1 MFVGEVCF
9 FREVVFEV
17 VEFDALGVVAE
28 DEFPV
33 AFADDGRG
41 AGIGVAVVVREVPVE
56 GVTIDG
62 LVAGKGD
69 EAEAVEV
76 LIGLEGV
83 AEGFKDGGVDVVTVD
98 GGGVFS
104 WFDAGAFE
112 EEGDADTAF
121 VVAPFVS
128 SERSVIGGFGVTAI
142 VGGEDDEGLFVDSF
156 LFEGGDDSTDA
167 VVDALDHTRVD
178 VAMLFEMGCFF
189 GVFFDLVF
197 LGLKRGV
204 DAIVAHVEHEGL
216 LFLFDESEGFVSE
229 NVGKEVALF
238 SAGVGLPFVSLASGR
253 DGPTSFEGVE
263 VVAGI
268 PDIESCDI
276 LVEAMVTRKV
286 IGFRP
291 EMPFANEA
299 IEHSLFLEA
308 FCEGEFFQ
316 WEGADK
322 STFA

>member
-17 VEFDALGVVAE
+17 VEFDAFGVVAE

-41 AGIGVAVVVREVPVE
+41 AGIGVAIIVREVPVE

-62 LVAGKGD
+62 LAAGEGD

-83 AEGFKDGGVDVVTVD
+83 PEEFEDGGVDVVTVD
-98 GGGVFS
+98 GSGVFS

-112 EEGDADTAF
+112 EEGDPDTAF

-128 SERSVIGGFGVTAI
+128 SERSVVGGFGVTAI
-142 VGGEDDEGLFVDSF
+142 VGGENDEGFFVDSF
-156 LFEGGDDSTDA
+156 LFEGGDDPADA
-167 VVDALDHTRVD
+167 VVDALNHTRVD
-178 VAMLFEMGCFF
+178 VAMLVEAGCFF
-189 GVFFDLVF
+189 GVFFDLLF
-197 LGLKRGV
+197 LGLEGGV
-204 DAIVAHVEHEGL
+204 DAVVVHVEHEG
-216 LFLFDESEGFVSE
+216 FGFFFDENDGFVGE
-229 NVGKEVALF
+229 DVGEEVALF
-238 SAGVGLPFVSLASGR
+238 AAGVGLPFVSLASGR
-253 DGPTSFEGVE
+253 DGPASLEGVE

-276 LVEAMVTRKV
+276 LVEAMVTREV

-291 EMPFANEA
+291 QMPFANKA
-299 IEHSLFLEA
+299 IEHSFLLEA
-308 FCEGEFFQ
+308 FGEGEFFQ